1 MAAILDYSLSQQ
13 TNVFKRTTQI
23 LLAYTLFILFSRF
36 EDDIMIIHYGHLG
49 GKKLKVSRKKQF
61 GSKWTMNAIHK
72 LMVKA
77 YLSHWKLQYS

>member
-36 EDDIMIIHYGHLG
+36 EDDIMIIHYSHLG